1 MTGGQSLKPSDRIA
15 GLKIE
20 IRLATC
26 GCTNYTGIRNAAK
39 QLPRGGPRSLYVAL
53 GAEDR

>member
-1 MTGGQSLKPSDRIA
+1 MTGGQLLKPSNRIA
-15 GLKIE
+15 GWKIE

-26 GCTNYTGIRNAAK
+26 GCTSYTAIRNAAK
-39 QLPRGGPRSLYVAL
+39 QLLRGGPRSLYVAL